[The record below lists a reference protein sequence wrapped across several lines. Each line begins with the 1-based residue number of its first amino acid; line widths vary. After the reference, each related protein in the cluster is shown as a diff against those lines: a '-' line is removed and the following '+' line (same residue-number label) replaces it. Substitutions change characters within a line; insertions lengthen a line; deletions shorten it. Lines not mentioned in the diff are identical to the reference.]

1 MIRPTVA
8 LLVTLAALAPPS
20 EAVASG
26 GESLQKPAP
35 ITATPAAA
43 SAQAAD
49 AGGEVAD
56 YPAPPGSPADVAL
69 WRSARAA
76 TEAIWVERHRA
87 GTLATR
93 VSGNKYIERLDAA
106 AAKADPKDKDA
117 LLQLREK
124 LLKAWQDVSQ
134 VMVRPWQVDPTR
146 GCGYPT
152 LAFESALQA
161 GSGGKPGDL
170 AQARGELRDC
180 VEKAQGAVR
189 PLADANRVL
198 DAAWLEADK
207 ALRVIEQA
215 GK

>member
-35 ITATPAAA
+35 ITAAPAAD
-43 SAQAAD
+43 SAPAAD
-49 AGGEVAD
+49 AGDEVPE
-56 YPAPPGSPADVAL
+56 YPPPPGSAADVAL

-76 TEAIWVERHRA
+76 TEAVWVERGRA
-87 GTLATR
+87 GTLTTR
-93 VSGNKYIERLDAA
+93 VRANRYLERLEEA
-106 AAKADPKDKDA
+106 AAKADSKEKDA
-117 LLQLREK
+117 LLEHREK

-134 VMVRPWQVDPTR
+134 VMVRPWPVDPTR

-161 GSGGKPGDL
+161 GAGGKPGDL
-170 AQARGELRDC
+170 AQARGELREC
-180 VEKAQGAVR
+180 VEKARGAVR

-207 ALRVIEQA
+207 ALRVIEKV